1 MLAAMAARAGKCATR
16 WPTAARIIF
25 ATTSMTTSHG
35 TAMGAHAMGA
45 HAMGQ
50 AVASASCAQVT
61 FLLHAGDRVGHNSRA
76 VRVLN
81 MNHDRELY

>member
-1 MLAAMAARAGKCATR
+1 MLAAMAARAGKCATPR

-35 TAMGAHAMGA
+35 TAMGA